1 MSKNPR
7 MQNMVGFRA
16 ICVEL
21 CFFIMSLIDYLNE
34 LIDYSM
40 GFPFY
45 QRLNPL
51 FNGISNEDAPLS
63 SGRSILAR
71 EARLARGPQSSRAKM
86 LRRISKDQIH

>member
-1 MSKNPR
+1 
-7 MQNMVGFRA
+7 
-16 ICVEL
+16 
-21 CFFIMSLIDYLNE
+21 MSLIDYLNE

-51 FNGISNEDAPLS
+51 FNGISNKDTPLS

-71 EARLARGPQSSRAKM
+71 PT
-86 LRRISKDQIH
+86 

>member
-1 MSKNPR
+1 
-7 MQNMVGFRA
+7 
-16 ICVEL
+16 
-21 CFFIMSLIDYLNE
+21 MSLIDYLNE

-51 FNGISNEDAPLS
+51 FSGISNEDAPLS

-71 EARLARGPQSSRAKM
+71 AQPLIKGETHWIVNQF
-86 LRRISKDQIH
+86 IEIIN

>member
-1 MSKNPR
+1 
-7 MQNMVGFRA
+7 
-16 ICVEL
+16 
-21 CFFIMSLIDYLNE
+21 MSLIDYLNE

-51 FNGISNEDAPLS
+51 FNGISNKDAPLS

-71 EARLARGPQSSRAKM
+71 PTQGPSPGRAPKCFDQ
-86 LRRISKDQIH
+86 LIKGCLYWISH

>member
-1 MSKNPR
+1 
-7 MQNMVGFRA
+7 
-16 ICVEL
+16 
-21 CFFIMSLIDYLNE
+21 MSLIDYLNE

-71 EARLARGPQSSRAKM
+71 PTQGPRTLFYQKM
-86 LRRISKDQIH
+86 ILCVIFLLLNVTSCFLFNIFVYFYF

>member
-1 MSKNPR
+1 
-7 MQNMVGFRA
+7 
-16 ICVEL
+16 
-21 CFFIMSLIDYLNE
+21 MSLIVYLNE

-51 FNGISNEDAPLS
+51 FNGISNKDAPLS

-71 EARLARGPQSSRAKM
+71 PTKGPSRGRA
-86 LRRISKDQIH
+86 Q

>member
-1 MSKNPR
+1 MS
-7 MQNMVGFRA
+7 F
-16 ICVEL
+16 
-21 CFFIMSLIDYLNE
+21 IDYLNE

-51 FNGISNEDAPLS
+51 FNGISSKDAPLS

-71 EARLARGPQSSRAKM
+71 PTQSHSPGRAPKCFNH
-86 LRRISKDQIH
+86 LIYKGVSLLDVPLNNGFDR